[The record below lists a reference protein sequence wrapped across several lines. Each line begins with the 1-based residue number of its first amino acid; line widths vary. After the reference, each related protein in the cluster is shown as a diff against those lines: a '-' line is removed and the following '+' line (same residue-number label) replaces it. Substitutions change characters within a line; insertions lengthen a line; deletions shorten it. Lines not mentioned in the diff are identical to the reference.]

1 MKLTTLKP
9 RINTIPGRLQQAATL
24 STQRLRGRAAVDRRA
39 RYLRL
44 HPLCVRC
51 EGQGLVAAAEHV
63 DHAIPLWAG
72 GADDYEVNGAGLCI
86 PDHQAKSACEARM
99 RAAGGWLSTPCACGQ
114 HQDDA
119 APEIE
124 APAPA

>member
-51 EGQGLVAAAEHV
+51 DQQGAVAAADVV
-63 DHAIPLWAG
+63 DHRVPLWAG
-72 GADDYEVNGAGLCI
+72 GADDFDTNGQGLCTH
-86 PDHQAKSACEARM
+86 DHDAKSACEARM
-99 RAAGGWLSTPCACGQ
+99 RAAGGWLSTCACGQ
-114 HQDDA
+114 HQDDTRSR
-119 APEIE
+119 IE